1 MCNNLQNRPFTFTSI
16 SYLLLECGSWSS
28 VTWYMDTR
36 KELSPDLNLKV
47 PDTEFSKLEIRGN
60 REILSKSQFD
70 ISVGI
75 GFASE
80 EKIVRSGLACWGH
93 LHPIDLTC
101 LFQFSFVWS
110 TYWEPQFKELCATS
124 DLDWFYLNESQ
135 TQLPKLEIIQFFC

>member
-1 MCNNLQNRPFTFTSI
+1 
-16 SYLLLECGSWSS
+16 
-28 VTWYMDTR
+28 MDSR

-80 EKIVRSGLACWGH
+80 EKIVRSGLAC
-93 LHPIDLTC
+93 
-101 LFQFSFVWS
+101 
-110 TYWEPQFKELCATS
+110 
-124 DLDWFYLNESQ
+124 
-135 TQLPKLEIIQFFC
+135 